1 MRPYLGSSATPWVRK
16 CRRPLPWHHERVLR
30 KLVVLM
36 TLAGV
41 TVGAVGASSG
51 LASASSV
58 TPSGGTTYEGP
69 GTASAEDAVTAY
81 MNAMAAGDLDQMVGT
96 FAVETYVDNFD
107 FDVYLARI
115 RAYSPFVAPL
125 LVPPATPFTRALD
138 VEQRQGAVVG
148 QIARQYLGLAVP
160 DLDLTQTVNLPDDSS
175 VGDLST
181 ALTTAVT
188 DVDLSGVGSFTF
200 VPLADVDAAAA
211 TNYASEQNRA
221 NLDAYRASVGADE
234 VTDVVVRFEVGG
246 QSFLGFF
253 SALRYGDAW
262 WLDQI
267 GGNFSVLVGVDAF
280 HAGAAPEGVVGTA

>member
-1 MRPYLGSSATPWVRK
+1 M
-16 CRRPLPWHHERVLR
+16 
-30 KLVVLM
+30 
-36 TLAGV
+36 
-41 TVGAVGASSG
+41 
-51 LASASSV
+51 
-58 TPSGGTTYEGP
+58 
-69 GTASAEDAVTAY
+69 
-81 MNAMAAGDLDQMVGT
+81 
-96 FAVETYVDNFD
+96 
-107 FDVYLARI
+107 
-115 RAYSPFVAPL
+115 APL

-138 VEQRQGAVVG
+138 VEQRQATVVG

-181 ALTTAVT
+181 ELTTAVT
-188 DVDLSGVGSFTF
+188 GVDLSGVGSFTF

-234 VTDVVVRFEVGG
+234 VTDLVVRFEVGG

-267 GGNFSVLVGVDAF
+267 GGNFAVLVGVDPVPRRRRSGRRRRLT
-280 HAGAAPEGVVGTA
+280 AGRAQSGHSASQTAIWSPTFSISRTWVTRSADCHCVASTRSRQYVVMAALVAASCSSAGLGGSPRCSNGMLDSPMNTAICRAWSRITCSGSAS